1 MIWLYILRERL
12 DVEGVDFK
20 SVEMKNL
27 NGNGITKENGVANGF
42 LKDKSVI
49 INETSNGEEDNFLS
63 NGKSTSNG
71 AL

>member
-12 DVEGVDFK
+12 DVEGVDVK

-27 NGNGITKENGVANGF
+27 NGNVIPKENGGANGF

-63 NGKSTSNG
+63 KGKSASNG

>member
-63 NGKSTSNG
+63 NRKSTSNG